1 MTVPIAHTPGSKNV
15 TTVRVCRPFHAPER
29 GPGRARGRVAETRE
43 RPERRE
49 RVLTQWGVPP
59 YTNNIRE
66 ARETLARRESETLSR
81 ARERPCP
88 GPPAY
93 APLLAALPRCL
104 GRATSID

>member
-66 ARETLARRESETLSR
+66 TRETLARRESETLSR
-81 ARERPCP
+81 ARGRDR
-88 GPPAY
+88 AL
-93 APLLAALPRCL
+93 ARLLTRLC
-104 GRATSID
+104 